1 LINILLGVILAFLIS
16 IFISPTII
24 KIMTRFKF
32 GQPILNYVEE
42 HKSKQGTPTIG
53 GIIFIGGTIIATL
66 LIFTGQAVFSI
77 LTLVVMLGYG
87 ILGFLDDYIKIKY
100 KHNQGLRAYQKI
112 IGQLGIATL
121 VAFFAYNNT
130 YIGSVVWIPFLNIN
144 FDIGIFIIP
153 LIIFIFI
160 ACTNSVNLTDGLD
173 GLAGSVMQVY
183 LIAIITL
190 SFILIPS
197 SVNIQYIQEINNLRI
212 TAGCLFGGILG
223 FLCFNAHPAKIFMGD
238 TGSLALGAFIACF
251 ATFTQTYLAIPF
263 FGVMFVV
270 SALSDIIQVLH
281 FKRTKKR
288 VFLMAPY
295 HHHLQKKGMYET
307 KIVTIYITITMVIS
321 MLFILAVMLTA

>member
-1 LINILLGVILAFLIS
+1 LVRILLGVLIAFLVS
-16 IFISPTII
+16 ICIAPIII
-24 KIMTRFKF
+24 KTMTRLKF

-53 GIIFIGGTIIATL
+53 GIIFISGLIIGSL
-66 LIFTGQAVFSI
+66 LSFSGQAVLSV
-77 LTLVVMLGYG
+77 LTLLVTLGYG
-87 ILGFLDDYIKIKY
+87 ILGFLDDFIKIKY

-112 IGQLGIATL
+112 IGQVGISTL
-121 VAFFAYNNT
+121 VAFYAYNNA
-130 YIGSVVWIPFLNIN
+130 YIGSLVWIPFLNIN
-144 FDIGIFIIP
+144 IDIGIFIIP

-173 GLAGSVMQVY
+173 GLAGGVMQVY
-183 LIAIITL
+183 LVAIIAL
-190 SFILIPS
+190 SFILIPN
-197 SVNIQYIQEINNLRI
+197 SVNVEYIQEINNLRV
-212 TAGCLFGGILG
+212 TAGCLFGGLLG
-223 FLCFNAHPAKIFMGD
+223 FLCFNGHPAKIFMGD

-251 ATFTQTYLAIPF
+251 ATFTISYLAIPF
-263 FGVMFVV
+263 FGVMFVI
-270 SALSDIIQVLH
+270 SALSDIIQVLY